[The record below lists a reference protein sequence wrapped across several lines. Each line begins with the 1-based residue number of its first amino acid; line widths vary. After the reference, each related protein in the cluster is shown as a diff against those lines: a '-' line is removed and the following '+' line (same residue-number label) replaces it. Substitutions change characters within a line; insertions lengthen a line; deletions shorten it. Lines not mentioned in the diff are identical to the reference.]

1 MPNSAWMKT
10 PDRIDV
16 ARKAMGQ
23 ILTHPA
29 TWAPSVPVAGA
40 YAFIGTP
47 WWACLPLLLV
57 ILAVI
62 FVVWSRQWP
71 RLMDKARTELLGAH
85 RTAENVELGE
95 RMQRVEQA
103 TRRRSAG
110 SLLQAVREA
119 MDIKQAVENR
129 WFADGVITLHEEEV
143 GAMIGDLVRTMV
155 GEAERLALT
164 ESGEM
169 SRGAKE
175 RFERA
180 AETLRRAYA
189 EIDVILDPVPE
200 DLRLAAETDALSR
213 ASERLDE
220 KLQQARG
227 VRRHLEQG
235 IALPDEKLT
244 SGSIPAVGRQKP
256 PEILQG

>member
-1 MPNSAWMKT
+1 MLNSARMKA

-16 ARKAMGQ
+16 ARSAMGQ
-23 ILTHPA
+23 ILTHPV
-29 TWAPSVPVAGA
+29 TWAPFVPVAGA
-40 YAFIGTP
+40 YAFIGMP

-57 ILAVI
+57 ILAVV
-62 FVVWSRQWP
+62 FVAWGRQWP

-85 RTAENVELGE
+85 RTTENAELGE
-95 RMQRVEQA
+95 RMQKVAQA

-110 SLLQAVREA
+110 HLLDAVREA

-129 WFADGVITLHEEEV
+129 LFADGVITPHEEEV

-155 GEAERLALT
+155 GEAERLALA
-164 ESGEM
+164 ESGEV
-169 SRGAKE
+169 SRGAAE

-227 VRRHLEQG
+227 VRRHLERG
-235 IALPDEKLT
+235 ISSPDEEPAP
-244 SGSIPAVGRQKP
+244 GNHPAVAHPEP
-256 PEILQG
+256 PETTQG